1 MVVSEVVVLWEEFC
15 QDVSFESGG
24 WYVESSRLKGLV
36 SLDGRNVYCQKSCLQ
51 SSSQCYDIE
60 PQTKR
65 QRCATWDERSAGDPF
80 VVTSA
85 VKESF
90 KMMLSAVKEKWPVLL
105 YGPTGCGKSA
115 LISKLSQDSGNQV
128 LSIHMDDQIDGR
140 TLIGSYVCTEKPG
153 EFRWQPGS
161 LTQAVSNGYWVVFED
176 IDKAP
181 SDVRSVIL
189 PLLEGVNLFAT
200 GHGQEIEVPESFR
213 IFSTIST
220 SKLDPSCI
228 AEGGNSLSIFFK
240 VYVSPSTN
248 EDLQSIVKAWY
259 PSLEPLAVK
268 LTETFESINSATLRQ
283 TGGFQAGNS
292 ASVSY
297 PSRFSLRDLL
307 KWCKRITGLGFSFE
321 GDDLS
326 PYARDCIYQEAVDIF
341 AAFSTSTKNR
351 LTLMQYIARLWDVPS
366 TVSDTLYPPN
376 KPVVQDLLSDLRVG
390 RVSLPRIHTTKRGK
404 KDYKKKPFW
413 NEPVLLVG
421 ETGTGK
427 TTLVQDL
434 AMRLG
439 HKLTVLN
446 LSQQSDVADLLGGY
460 KPMDAK
466 FIYLPLYNEF
476 CDLFSKSFHVQ
487 LNPKFIGKLEDALK
501 KEDWERLLKGFEV
514 GVKKFF
520 QKVEEARSLVEE
532 SGKKR
537 KKAPVEEQIKAWEN
551 FTLKVENASAHGMIF
566 SFVEGAFVTALR
578 NGEWILLDEVNLAPP
593 ETLQRVISVLEGE
606 HGSLCLAERGDI
618 HYIDRHPSF
627 RLFACMNPATDAGK
641 RDLPF
646 SLRSR
651 FTEYFVDDVL
661 DDEDLTLFVGQ
672 FLGDRK
678 SDLQLVCNIVS
689 FYKIAKK
696 LSEEKLQD
704 GANQKPQYSLRS
716 LYRALEYTT
725 KAERELEF
733 GFPKAIYDGF
743 CMFFLT
749 LLDKSSALV
758 MEETILKY
766 LLGGKIPKEVPYFKY
781 LRDSTINGS
790 SDNIIKYTVTES
802 VEERL
807 RNLARAIWIKKYPVL
822 LQGPTSSGKTSL
834 VQHLAAITGH
844 EFVRIN
850 NHEHTDLQEY
860 LGSYITDASGK
871 LVFHEGVLV
880 KAVRNGYWIVL
891 DELNL
896 APSDVLEALND
907 Y

>member
-1 MVVSEVVVLWEEFC
+1 MAMDGSFSLESALERFLARCPKLQSSPKFVLLTIKGNAVTQDEVVKALVELFVHPNYTIPLMGCFRPIAQKIVDKAVELLRLVPNLRSNSDRGVVEVGKDRDLNEVENVIEFYSGAGRGLDLHELVCLAFCRALELAPFFWGSIVGYFEFAPPPFERILMGPKVSDLCVEVGTVFACGRGVLRLLLVKYGFSLNFRIGHVSWTLSSSLQILTCTIVLRYCGGHRRHKMMEEFC

-65 QRCATWDERSAGDPF
+65 QSEG
-80 VVTSA
+80 
-85 VKESF
+85 KF

-200 GHGQEIEVPESFR
+200 GHGQEIRVPESFR

-404 KDYKKKPFW
+404 KDYKKKPFVEIRSSIHLLERIASSVKW

-566 SFVEGAFVTALR
+566 SFVEGFC
-578 NGEWILLDEVNLAPP
+578 N
-593 ETLQRVISVLEGE
+593 
-606 HGSLCLAERGDI
+606 C
-618 HYIDRHPSF
+618 
-627 RLFACMNPATDAGK
+627 
-641 RDLPF
+641 
-646 SLRSR
+646 
-651 FTEYFVDDVL
+651 TE
-661 DDEDLTLFVGQ
+661 
-672 FLGDRK
+672 K
-678 SDLQLVCNIVS
+678 
-689 FYKIAKK
+689 
-696 LSEEKLQD
+696 
-704 GANQKPQYSLRS
+704 
-716 LYRALEYTT
+716 
-725 KAERELEF
+725 
-733 GFPKAIYDGF
+733 
-743 CMFFLT
+743 
-749 LLDKSSALV
+749 
-758 MEETILKY
+758 
-766 LLGGKIPKEVPYFKY
+766 
-781 LRDSTINGS
+781 
-790 SDNIIKYTVTES
+790 
-802 VEERL
+802 
-807 RNLARAIWIKKYPVL
+807 W
-822 LQGPTSSGKTSL
+822 
-834 VQHLAAITGH
+834 
-844 EFVRIN
+844 
-850 NHEHTDLQEY
+850 
-860 LGSYITDASGK
+860 
-871 LVFHEGVLV
+871 
-880 KAVRNGYWIVL
+880 
-891 DELNL
+891 
-896 APSDVLEALND
+896 
-907 Y
+907 